1 MKKSSFAFAAVLAAA
16 LTLII
21 WLLGMWA
28 PLYYGSENLT
38 LKWRFELR
46 NLLEPSKVKP
56 NSNIV
61 LVAIDDKS
69 QDDLKS
75 SWPFPRSWHAQILAL
90 LADEKPAVVSWDILF
105 TDPKSDAPEQDA
117 LLVQAAKLIPHL
129 ISGASRA
136 DSKRA
141 IHPAPDQ
148 VGPTHPLEH
157 VDGDLRKLPAIPSEQ
172 YPSAQFPFDTYT
184 YTTKAEDGTPTTSTV
199 EGLLR
204 NSLLG
209 FVDSD
214 ADVSGVRRSVP
225 LVVLY
230 EGKLF
235 ASLALRS
242 VLEFY
247 GISEEHV
254 TVSLGREILLQRTG
268 KPAIRI
274 PINEQGEMIVNY
286 RRALE
291 DFASVNYYNLGVFL
305 RGKNHL
311 EEARAQN
318 PNFDKEL
325 AEHLPALAGKIVMFG
340 FTGKGFDNG
349 ATPLQKNTPLVNV
362 HLNAL
367 ANILEQDFLYQA
379 PTWQWL
385 TAFFL
390 ILFLLVIILLR
401 VNLVFILPIGFVSIV
416 GYFALSYAL
425 FQYQHLLIPTTLPM
439 VGLLVVTLLATTKLY
454 FGEEAQKR
462 QIKAAMGAY
471 LPEKVM
477 QRVLEHP
484 DQLKLGGNNRELS
497 VLFCDI
503 RGFTKY
509 CDGREPEA
517 VVGVLNEYMEVM
529 SNVIFKYEGTIDK
542 YIGDCIMAFWNAP
555 EDQPDHAQR
564 AVCCAME
571 MRYALANY
579 KTQRAGI
586 DTEIFECG
594 IGIHTGPALVGNVG
608 STRRLSYT
616 AIGATVNMA
625 ARLESLTKQFTSRI
639 IISEFTRLQI
649 DESQFTLTDLGEV
662 SVPGFA
668 KKIKLWA
675 VEALQDIS
683 SALLVGKKVAHHSNV
698 SVADVQQPM
707 WAPAPLPEDAEVDAE
722 GKG

>member
-1 MKKSSFAFAAVLAAA
+1 MKKSSLAFAAVLAAA

-21 WLLGMWA
+21 WLLGMIK
-28 PLYYGSENLT
+28 PIQSFENTT
-38 LKWRFELR
+38 LNWRFQLR
-46 NLLEPSKVKP
+46 SSFQKTKP
-56 NSNIV
+56 DPRLV
-61 LVAIDDKS
+61 LVGVDDQS
-69 QDDLKS
+69 VRQLGG
-75 SWPFPRSWHAQILAL
+75 WPFPRKTHAQLLAF
-90 LADEKPAVVSWDILF
+90 LADEKPAVVTWDILF
-105 TDPKSDAPEQDA
+105 TEHKENAADDDVM
-117 LLVQAAKLIPHL
+117 LVEAAKLFPRLISAATKDGDTAIPLDKIGPTEPLSNIKGDISKIPHHETL
-129 ISGASRA
+129 QLPFGYNPRPDSPPIPSLLQNSFFGFA
-136 DSKRA
+136 DSES
-141 IHPAPDQ
+141 D
-148 VGPTHPLEH
+148 
-157 VDGDLRKLPAIPSEQ
+157 VDR
-172 YPSAQFPFDTYT
+172 
-184 YTTKAEDGTPTTSTV
+184 
-199 EGLLR
+199 
-204 NSLLG
+204 
-209 FVDSD
+209 
-214 ADVSGVRRSVP
+214 VRRYLPTLIVYKEKVFP
-225 LVVLY
+225 
-230 EGKLF
+230 
-235 ASLALRS
+235 SLALKT
-242 VLEFY
+242 LIEFCQAKSSDVA
-247 GISEEHV
+247 IQ
-254 TVSLGREILLQRTG
+254 LGKEITIPRAGQTPLH
-268 KPAIRI
+268 I
-274 PINEQGEMIVNY
+274 PIDEQGRFLINY
-286 RRALE
+286 RHKAGEFINIGYSGLLYLL
-291 DFASVNYYNLGVFL
+291 N
-305 RGKNHL
+305 GKLHL
-311 EEARAQN
+311 EEARAQDTD
-318 PNFDKEL
+318 FDTKL
-325 AEHLPALAGKIVMFG
+325 SKLPKLSENIVVIG
-340 FTGKGFDNG
+340 FNGTGFDSG
-349 ATPLQKNTPLVNV
+349 TTPLDNDVVPLVNL
-362 HLNAL
+362 HLNAIT
-367 ANILEQDFLYQA
+367 NILQQDFLYPSPLA
-379 PTWQWL
+379 ITL
-385 TAFFL
+385 VSIFLVFFL
-390 ILFLLVIILLR
+390 LSIVLLR
-401 VNLVFILPIGFVSIV
+401 VNLLLILPLGLCTLLAYTAI
-416 GYFALSYAL
+416 SYAL
-425 FQYQHLLIPTTLPM
+425 FQFQNLWIPVALPV
-439 VGLLVVTLLATTKLY
+439 VGVFFVTLLVTAKRY

-484 DQLKLGGNNRELS
+484 DQLKLGGDNRELS

-625 ARLESLTKQFTSRI
+625 ARLESLTKRFTSRI

-668 KKIKLWA
+668 KKIQLWA

-683 SALLVGKKVAHHSNV
+683 SALLVGKKVAHQSNV

-707 WAPAPLPEDAEVDAE
+707 WSPAPLPEDAEVDAE